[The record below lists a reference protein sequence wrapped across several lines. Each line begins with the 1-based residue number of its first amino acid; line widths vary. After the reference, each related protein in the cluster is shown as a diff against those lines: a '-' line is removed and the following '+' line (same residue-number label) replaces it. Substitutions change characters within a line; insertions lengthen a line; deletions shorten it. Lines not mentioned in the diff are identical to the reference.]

1 MAESHGTDEL
11 SSRNQELL
19 EKLAIREVLERYMR
33 WNDDGMADRIAELFA
48 EDAVFQVV
56 GRQVVGREAIR
67 AFFRRG
73 RDRDPEPWTAGGQLL
88 VQPPSLHLSANP
100 VIDIDGD
107 TATVESDFHVIGR
120 DENGR
125 PKTSL
130 VGRYRDRFRRLDDGR
145 WVIALRVGV
154 SVARAGEAGTSSE
167 WDRVLAGM
175 SEEERAPFLT
185 ELPG

>member
-1 MAESHGTDEL
+1 MIGSARDDG
-11 SSRNQELL
+11 LL
-19 EKLAIREVLERYMR
+19 ERLAIREVLERYMR

-56 GRQVVGREAIR
+56 GRRVVGREAIR
-67 AFFRRG
+67 EFFRRG
-73 RDRDPEPWTAGGQLL
+73 RESDPPHWTDKGQLL
-88 VQPPSLHLSANP
+88 TQPSSLHLSSNP

-130 VGRYRDRFRRLDDGR
+130 LGRYRDKFRRLEDGR
-145 WVIALRVGV
+145 WVIAVRVGV
-154 SVARAGEAGTSSE
+154 SVARGGEAGTSAE
-167 WDRVLAGM
+167 WDRVLARL
-175 SEEERAPFLT
+175 SEEERAPFLRD
-185 ELPG
+185 LP